1 MALLG
6 YRKEKAGEEIIECL
20 RHQFADGHAVLTWYP
35 YDDTCY
41 SDQPFWIV
49 WAVCELIKE
58 TGDFSI
64 LEQKVSWQ
72 DSGEATVLEHVK
84 AAVRRLIED
93 KGENGLVKI
102 RFADWNDALNVTD
115 DPEAETVML

>member
-1 MALLG
+1 M
-6 YRKEKAGEEIIECL
+6 
-20 RHQFADGHAVLTWYP
+20 LTWYP
-35 YDDTCY
+35 YDDTRY

-102 RFADWNDALNVTD
+102 RFA
-115 DPEAETVML
+115 

>member
-1 MALLG
+1 M
-6 YRKEKAGEEIIECL
+6 
-20 RHQFADGHAVLTWYP
+20 LTWYP
-35 YDDTCY
+35 YDDTRY

-93 KGENGLVKI
+93 KGRTVWLRSVLPTG
-102 RFADWNDALNVTD
+102 TT
-115 DPEAETVML
+115 PECDG